1 MYSVKIVCRHR
12 VVGRGGGMGVCIK
25 RSTMQARFFALI
37 LQFGLEKVLV
47 ARRLATENRRPS
59 EGPDRGHHRRGRREG
74 SQAPDSEAE
83 ATEPDSLNKKK
94 KRTRILRHRS
104 LICIGFHGKWGS
116 KFSNSRAKATG
127 YAATSAV
134 ASFSYISRK
143 TSFSCHSLA

>member
-1 MYSVKIVCRHR
+1 
-12 VVGRGGGMGVCIK
+12 MGVCIK

-94 KRTRILRHRS
+94 KRTRITCHRS
-104 LICIGFHGKWGS
+104 LICIGFHGK
-116 KFSNSRAKATG
+116 
-127 YAATSAV
+127 
-134 ASFSYISRK
+134 
-143 TSFSCHSLA
+143 